1 MLFLVF
7 SQMSVITVRASDDL
21 LWTVLVEMLLQET
34 FLKLG
39 AAIVDA
45 EYVTIFATFQMFL

>member
-1 MLFLVF
+1 
-7 SQMSVITVRASDDL
+7 MSVITVRASDDL